1 MPLVLH
7 EHDGTTNSRTMNA
20 LVQNFSAA
28 AATDLE
34 NGQKMACMR
43 LLLAFR
49 NASAAAAETST
60 GDFGLTE
67 TSRQHVFQTHRDLY
81 CPAIAPPSDTRRAA
95 PMRHAIAMNMPRAS
109 TWTCT

>member
-7 EHDGTTNSRTMNA
+7 AHDGTTNSRTMNA

-60 GDFGLTE
+60 GDFGLAE
-67 TSRQHVFQTHRDLY
+67 TVVNAPSMSSHILTPRSVFLSAFVVNYHLLKN
-81 CPAIAPPSDTRRAA
+81 C
-95 PMRHAIAMNMPRAS
+95 
-109 TWTCT
+109 

>member
-34 NGQKMACMR
+34 NGQEMACIR
-43 LLLAFR
+43 L
-49 NASAAAAETST
+49 
-60 GDFGLTE
+60 
-67 TSRQHVFQTHRDLY
+67 
-81 CPAIAPPSDTRRAA
+81 
-95 PMRHAIAMNMPRAS
+95 
-109 TWTCT
+109 

>member
-20 LVQNFSAA
+20 IVQNFSAA

-34 NGQKMACMR
+34 NGQEMACIR
-43 LLLAFR
+43 LLLALR

-67 TSRQHVFQTHRDLY
+67 TVVNASFRRTAA
-81 CPAIAPPSDTRRAA
+81 CIA
-95 PMRHAIAMNMPRAS
+95 
-109 TWTCT
+109 